1 MKKYLAL
8 NDIVAY
14 RLALHVSNKIWAL
27 AVSWSPFVRDTIGK
41 QFVRAADSIS
51 ANIAEGF
58 GRYTKRDKIN
68 FYRYAQG
75 SPKETMDWTL
85 KCRMRQILNEEQYQR
100 IQTELQQLP
109 LALNSLIKYTNFVL
123 EK

>member
-8 NDIVAY
+8 KDIVAY
-14 RLALHVSNKIWAL
+14 RLALLVSNKIWSM
-27 AVSWSPFVRDTIGK
+27 VISWKHFERDTIGK

-58 GRYTKRDKIN
+58 GRYTKKDKIN

-75 SPKETMDWTL
+75 SLKETMDWTL
-85 KCRMRQILNEEQYQR
+85 KCRMRQVLNEEQYQR

-109 LALNSLIKYTNFVL
+109 LALNSLIKYTNYAL